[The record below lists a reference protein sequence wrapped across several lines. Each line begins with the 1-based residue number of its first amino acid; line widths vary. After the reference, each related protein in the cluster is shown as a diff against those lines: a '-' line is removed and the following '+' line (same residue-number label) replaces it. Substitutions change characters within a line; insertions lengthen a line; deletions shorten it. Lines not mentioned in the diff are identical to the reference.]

1 MNSTLQGGPHRPPSP
16 RELAWLADEIPAWTR
31 EGLLTE
37 DQARRI
43 RARYDFA
50 EVELDRHAGPGK
62 LVQALSILGALL
74 VGAGILT
81 WIAANWDGMSD
92 ALRLGLIFTSVV
104 GLQWGGYELAF
115 RRANHPHVGQALLLI
130 GNLAYGAGIFLVAQI
145 FHLSGHWPNAFLAWG
160 LGSLAVA
167 VAVEAV
173 PVFAVAAA
181 ALSVWGI
188 GEAAEFH
195 ATGAW
200 SLAALGALFGAAYWR
215 RSKSHLAVAVLALAA
230 WIAAV
235 PGTWSRSEELLP
247 TAWLAGSGA
256 LVAAGVLHR
265 SLGRPDLQGP
275 WRLAGLGGGMF
286 AVFLLSIR
294 PLAHEFAWSE
304 GNRPAIG
311 AVWALLAVAAAAS
324 AWALVVA
331 TERLARF
338 EAWAALAATG
348 LGATWLAIGT
358 RGAEVPIALL
368 FNIALFSGS
377 AGLVA
382 LGLHD
387 RRPSLAYSGLAW
399 FAIGLFALYV
409 DFGWDR
415 LDRSLFFTV
424 GGLLLLAG
432 GWVLERQ
439 RRRIA
444 ATLKEA
450 RT

>member
-1 MNSTLQGGPHRPPSP
+1 MTSSLQTAPRRAPSP
-16 RELAWLADEIPAWTR
+16 HELAWLAEELPAWTR
-31 EGLLTE
+31 DGLLTE

-50 EVELDRHAGPGK
+50 EIDLDRHAGPGRF
-62 LVQALSILGALL
+62 VQALSVFGALL

-92 ALRLGLIFTSVV
+92 ALRLGMIFASVI

-115 RRANHPHVGQALLLI
+115 RRGNHPHVGQALLLI

-160 LGSLAVA
+160 LGALAVA
-167 VAVEAV
+167 VAVETV
-173 PVFAVAAA
+173 PVFALAAG
-181 ALSVWGI
+181 ALTVWGI

-195 ATGAW
+195 ATGLW
-200 SLAALGALFGAAYWR
+200 SLAAVGALFAVSYWR
-215 RSKSHLAVAVLALAA
+215 HSKSHLAIAVLALGA
-230 WIAAV
+230 WLGVV
-235 PGTWSRSEELLP
+235 PFGWTHSARLLP
-247 TAWLAGSGA
+247 AVWLAGAGA

-265 SLGRPDLQGP
+265 SLGRADLQGP
-275 WRLAGLGGGMF
+275 WRLAGIGGGMF
-286 AVFLLSIR
+286 AIFLLSIR
-294 PLAHEFAWSE
+294 PVAGEFAWRE
-304 GNRPAIG
+304 GARPDVG
-311 AVWALLAVAAAAS
+311 AVWAILTLAAAA
-324 AWALVVA
+324 AGWALVVA
-331 TERLARF
+331 TERLSRL
-338 EAWAALAATG
+338 EAWAALAAVG
-348 LGATWLAIGT
+348 LGATWLFIGT
-358 RGAEVPIALL
+358 DGSEIPIALL

-387 RRPSLAYSGLAW
+387 RRPSLAYSGLGW

-432 GWVLERQ
+432 GLALERQ

-444 ATLKEA
+444 ATLQEG
-450 RT
+450 RV

>member
-1 MNSTLQGGPHRPPSP
+1 MNLSLQTATRRAPSSH
-16 RELAWLADEIPAWTR
+16 ELSWLAEELPTWTR
-31 EGLLTE
+31 DGLLTE

-50 EVELDRHAGPGK
+50 EIDLDRHAGPGRFI
-62 LVQALSILGALL
+62 QALSVFGALL

-92 ALRLGLIFTSVV
+92 ALRLGMIFTSVV

-115 RRANHPHVGQALLLI
+115 RRGNHPHVGQALLLI

-160 LGSLAVA
+160 LGALAVA

-173 PVFAVAAA
+173 PVFALAAG
-181 ALSVWGI
+181 ALTVWGI

-195 ATGAW
+195 GNGLW
-200 SLAALGALFGAAYWR
+200 SLAAVGALFAVSYWR
-215 RSKSHLAVAVLALAA
+215 NSKSHLAVAVLALGA
-230 WIAAV
+230 WLAVV
-235 PGTWSRSEELLP
+235 PGASFQTEELLP
-247 TAWLAGSGA
+247 TAWLAGAGL

-265 SLGRPDLQGP
+265 SLGRPDLQDA
-275 WRLAGLGGGMF
+275 WRRVGLGGGML
-286 AVFLLSIR
+286 ALLLLSIR
-294 PLAHEFAWSE
+294 PLAHEFVWHD
-304 GNRPAIG
+304 G
-311 AVWALLAVAAAAS
+311 ARTGVGAAWALLAAAAAAS
-324 AWALVVA
+324 TWALVA
-331 TERLARF
+331 ARERLARL
-338 EAWAALAATG
+338 EAGAALAATG
-348 LGATWLAIGT
+348 LGAGWLLTGFSGSEI
-358 RGAEVPIALL
+358 PIALV
-368 FNIALFSGS
+368 FNTALFSGS
-377 AGLVA
+377 AALVA

-387 RRPSLAYSGLAW
+387 RRPSLAYSGLGW

-432 GWVLERQ
+432 GWALERQ

-444 ATLKEA
+444 ATIKEGRA
-450 RT
+450 

>member
-1 MNSTLQGGPHRPPSP
+1 MKTLTRPPSP
-16 RELAWLADEIPAWTR
+16 HELAWLAEELPAWTHD
-31 EGLLTE
+31 GLLTD

-50 EVELDRHAGPGK
+50 EIELDRHAGPGR
-62 LVQALSILGALL
+62 LVQALSLLGALL

-130 GNLAYGAGIFLVAQI
+130 GNLAFGAGIFLVAQI

-167 VAVEAV
+167 IAVEAV
-173 PVFAVAAA
+173 PVFALAAG
-181 ALSVWGI
+181 ALMIWGI
-188 GEAAEFH
+188 GEAGEFH
-195 ATGAW
+195 ATGVW
-200 SLAALGALFGAAYWR
+200 SLAALGVLFGVAYWR
-215 RSKSHLAVAVLALAA
+215 RSKSHLAVSVLALAA
-230 WIAAV
+230 WLTFV
-235 PGTWSRSEELLP
+235 PGSWSGSAKLIP
-247 TAWLAGSGA
+247 TAWLAGAGA

-275 WRLAGLGGGMF
+275 WRLAGLGGGML
-286 AVFLLSIR
+286 AIFLLSIR
-294 PLAHEFAWSE
+294 PLAGEFAWNE
-304 GNRPAIG
+304 GFRPDVGALWAVLAI
-311 AVWALLAVAAAAS
+311 AAAAS
-324 AWALVVA
+324 AWALLVA

-338 EAWAALAATG
+338 EAWAALAVTG
-348 LGATWLAIGT
+348 LGLTWLFIGT
-358 RGAEVPIALL
+358 RGSEIPIALL

-432 GWVLERQ
+432 GWALERQ
-439 RRRIA
+439 RRNIA
-444 ATLKEA
+444 ATLKEV
-450 RT
+450 RS